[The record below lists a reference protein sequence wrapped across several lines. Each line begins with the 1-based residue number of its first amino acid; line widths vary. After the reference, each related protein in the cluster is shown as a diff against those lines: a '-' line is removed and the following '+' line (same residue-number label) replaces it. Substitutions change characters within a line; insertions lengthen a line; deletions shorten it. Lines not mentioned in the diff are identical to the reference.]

1 MHPWRKQLPQCIKAL
16 LSNCLFGGNEI
27 LPVSEISIGKRKL
40 RLVRGDITE
49 RVVDAIVNAANSN
62 LYHGGGVAAAI
73 VAKGGRIIQEE
84 SDKIGYVPT
93 GNAIMT
99 NAGKLPCKAVIHV
112 VGPRNGEGK
121 ENEKLTLAI
130 NNILNLAQQNN
141 FKSIS
146 IPAIS
151 AGIFG
156 FPKEKCAKILVQESI
171 NFAERQDSHNT
182 FQKSLSFVFLMMK
195 HFSILRVSSIMP
207 RTGKKNYYAFNFAM
221 GLQFQSI
228 V

>member
-1 MHPWRKQLPQCIKAL
+1 M
-16 LSNCLFGGNEI
+16 FGSNEI
-27 LPVSEISIGKRKL
+27 LLVSEISIGKRKL

-93 GNAIMT
+93 GNAVMT
-99 NAGKLPCKAVIHV
+99 NAGKLPCKSVIHV

-130 NNILNLAQQNN
+130 NNILKLAQQT
-141 FKSIS
+141 IS
-146 IPAIS
+146 KAYPFQLLA
-151 AGIFG
+151 
-156 FPKEKCAKILVQESI
+156 QEYL
-171 NFAERQDSHNT
+171 D
-182 FQKSLSFVFLMMK
+182 FL
-195 HFSILRVSSIMP
+195 
-207 RTGKKNYYAFNFAM
+207 KKNAQRYWFKN
-221 GLQFQSI
+221 QSTLLKGKI
-228 V
+228 PITHF

>member
-1 MHPWRKQLPQCIKAL
+1 
-16 LSNCLFGGNEI
+16 
-27 LPVSEISIGKRKL
+27 
-40 RLVRGDITE
+40 
-49 RVVDAIVNAANSN
+49 
-62 LYHGGGVAAAI
+62 
-73 VAKGGRIIQEE
+73 
-84 SDKIGYVPT
+84 
-93 GNAIMT
+93 MT

-130 NNILNLAQQNN
+130 NNILKLAQQNN

-156 FPKEKCAKILVQESI
+156 FPKEKCQRYWFKNQSTFLKSKIPI
-171 NFAERQDSHNT
+171 TH
-182 FQKSLSFVFLMMK
+182 FQKSLSFLFLMMK
-195 HFSILRVSSIMP
+195 HFSILREFNHAED
-207 RTGKKNYYAFNFAM
+207 RAFNFAM
-221 GLQFQSI
+221 GIQFQSI

>member
-1 MHPWRKQLPQCIKAL
+1 M
-16 LSNCLFGGNEI
+16 FGGNEI

-49 RVVDAIVNAANSN
+49 RVVDAIVNTANSN

-93 GNAIMT
+93 GNAVMT

-130 NNILNLAQQNN
+130 NNILKLAQQNN

-182 FQKSLSFVFLMMK
+182 LPEIIEFCIFDDETFQ
-195 HFSILRVSSIMP
+195 HFKREFNHAEDRKEKLLR
-207 RTGKKNYYAFNFAM
+207 F
-221 GLQFQSI
+221 
-228 V
+228 